1 MPEFVK
7 ALALLAL
14 RYGND
19 RRLAALRG
27 NGLGVLRRNSA
38 VGNDEHAAVQVQ
50 ELTGLFN
57 CARLEHDVIIPCIGL
72 YGDDHICHSPIL
84 RFE

>member
-1 MPEFVK
+1 VPEFVK

-14 RYGND
+14 RYGYD

-38 VGNDEHAAVQVQ
+38 VGNDER
-50 ELTGLFN
+50 F
-57 CARLEHDVIIPCIGL
+57 RFKS
-72 YGDDHICHSPIL
+72 SPAFLIAPGSSTMS
-84 RFE
+84 